1 MQDLIAFGIFEL
13 TALMQS
19 GFALAI
25 NATCSLEATSQYERQ
40 GRGPLLSFSRKA
52 QTTHLFVVHG
62 LCPHSRAP
70 VFSRRLYLNDICA
83 PLLACFFF
91 FRLFFSVFT
100 FGLVVSTAGR
110 AAYRGYIYFSWCS
123 VRFHS
128 RRRRRRKKK
137 LLVMHVCWRCRRRH
151 AHSSQAAPNLHEF
164 ISTLRKSLQALNSY
178 TCSLPS
184 LASLLNVSHFVSLYQ
199 R

>member
-1 MQDLIAFGIFEL
+1 MNDKDEDRCCPSHERRKLL
-13 TALMQS
+13 
-19 GFALAI
+19 
-25 NATCSLEATSQYERQ
+25 TCSSSTACARTVGHQ
-40 GRGPLLSFSRKA
+40 FSHVGSTL
-52 QTTHLFVVHG
+52 TTFV
-62 LCPHSRAP
+62 RR
-70 VFSRRLYLNDICA
+70 FS
-83 PLLACFFF
+83 LAFF

-128 RRRRRRKKK
+128 RRRRSKKKKKK

>member
-25 NATCSLEATSQYERQ
+25 NATCSLEATSQNERQ
-40 GRGPLLSFSRKA
+40 GRGPLSFSRKA

-91 FRLFFSVFT
+91 FFVYFSAYSLSVSLSPQRAALPIEATSILAGVLF
-100 FGLVVSTAGR
+100 VSTQEEEE
-110 AAYRGYIYFSWCS
+110 
-123 VRFHS
+123 
-128 RRRRRRKKK
+128 KKK
-137 LLVMHVCWRCRRRH
+137 KTIGDARLRAV
-151 AHSSQAAPNLHEF
+151 SPQA
-164 ISTLRKSLQALNSY
+164 
-178 TCSLPS
+178 CSLFTGCTKF
-184 LASLLNVSHFVSLYQ
+184 ARIYIDAT
-199 R
+199 